1 MTQATARTVED
12 VLLDELAQG
21 DALLGTLG
29 PILRHLLANDDHT
42 LFSDEIVARVRGM
55 VGDVARQLLI
65 AQAEAAELGDARAF
79 LNERLDELTG
89 DLLESAAMLG
99 HAHALALEWQLA
111 DRLQARNNVDPV
123 LSPLLQEL
131 IASNDPA
138 IASAAMTLLAAQAR
152 FVQSQRRM
160 ELPLGEL
167 PGDLFH
173 FALLAMRTQAS
184 GGDDVAARAEAGLRA
199 GYDESRGRLSMI
211 ARLVTGIGGKAVE
224 ALAIENAGVALFLTA
239 LAIGSGQDR
248 NLAVLATNDR
258 QLARLALSLRA
269 SGLKPKAV
277 EEQFLYLHPEVA
289 LPEGFDQLRPDRAAA
304 LLHSSVSSD
313 EEE

>member
-1 MTQATARTVED
+1 MTHSAVPTVDD
-12 VLLDELAQG
+12 VLLAELAQG
-21 DALLGTLG
+21 DAMLGTLG

-55 VGDVARQLLI
+55 IGDLARQLLI
-65 AQAEAAELGDARAF
+65 AQVEVGEILDAGTFLAERQAELAAG
-79 LNERLDELTG
+79 LLD
-89 DLLESAAMLG
+89 SPAMLG
-99 HAHALALEWQLA
+99 HAHALALEWQLT
-111 DRLQARNNVDPV
+111 DRLQARNNLDPV
-123 LSPLLQEL
+123 LAPLLQEL
-131 IASNDPA
+131 MASNDAA
-138 IASAAMTLLAAQAR
+138 IAGTAMTLLAAQAR
-152 FVQSQRRM
+152 FVQTQRRM
-160 ELPLGEL
+160 ELPLTEL

-173 FALLAMRTQAS
+173 YSLITMRAQAE
-184 GGDDVAARAEAGLRA
+184 GAGDEIAASAEARLRT
-199 GYDESRGRLSMI
+199 GYDESRGRVGLT

-224 ALAIENAGVALFLTA
+224 ALAIENAGVAMFLTA

-248 NLAVLATNDR
+248 DLAVLATNDR

-304 LLHSSVSSD
+304 LLHSSFPEV
-313 EEE
+313 EE